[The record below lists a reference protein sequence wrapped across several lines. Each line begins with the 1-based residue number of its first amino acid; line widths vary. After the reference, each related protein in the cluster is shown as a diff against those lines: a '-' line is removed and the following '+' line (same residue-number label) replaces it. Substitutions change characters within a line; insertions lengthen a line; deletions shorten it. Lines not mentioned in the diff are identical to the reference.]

1 METLEAI
8 AKRTSTRKF
17 KETQISE
24 ENLQAI
30 LKAGMSAP
38 VGSGAYDSLHITV
51 VQNQSVFLKIN
62 AAVMELI
69 FKMMG
74 RKMDKNFGAPTMIF
88 VSSKPATMPGL
99 EYANTACV
107 LENMAIAAT
116 SMGIDNIIWGGAAA
130 AVEQNTELRK
140 SLEIPDGY
148 KPVLCIS
155 LGYASENEIPR
166 KHAIAVN
173 KVI

>member
-30 LKAGMSAP
+30 LKAGMAAP
-38 VGSGAYDSLHITV
+38 VGSGAYNSLHITV
-51 VQNQSVFLKIN
+51 VQNQSVFSKIN
-62 AAVMELI
+62 AAVTELI

-74 RKMDKNFGAPTMIF
+74 KKMDKNFGAPTMIF
-88 VSSKPATMPGL
+88 VSSKPAMMPGL

-116 SMGIDNIIWGGAAA
+116 SLGIDNIIWGGASS
-130 AVEQNTELRK
+130 AVEQNAELRK
-140 SLEIPDGY
+140 ILEIPEGY
-148 KPVLCIS
+148 KPILCIS
-155 LGYASENEIPR
+155 LGYASVDEIPK
-166 KHAIAVN
+166 KHEITIN
-173 KVI
+173 KII